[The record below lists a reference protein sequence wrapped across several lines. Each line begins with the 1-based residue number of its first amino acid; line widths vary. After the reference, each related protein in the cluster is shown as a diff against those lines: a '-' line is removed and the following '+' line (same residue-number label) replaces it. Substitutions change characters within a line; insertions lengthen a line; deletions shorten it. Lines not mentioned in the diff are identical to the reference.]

1 MPRMS
6 LSRVGRTS
14 LRLPVLAWV
23 IIGVLFLPRLER
35 QQRRRER
42 EVRKRLAE
50 EEANSLGGEDK

>member
-1 MPRMS
+1 MS